1 MRELTDAEMD
11 CPERPTDTAKEIDE
25 MIAKKEAKDRKEAD
39 TKARVRA
46 SLFSDALFGRWPAFF
61 AKHSLSP
68 SAGEGHI
75 RNRTRF
81 FGSFF

>member
-1 MRELTDAEMD
+1 MRKWD

-46 SLFSDALFGRWPAFF
+46 SLFSDALFGR
-61 AKHSLSP
+61 
-68 SAGEGHI
+68 
-75 RNRTRF
+75 
-81 FGSFF
+81 